1 MNGGDFMRLNG
12 KTALVTGAGKGI
24 GASIARRFATEGA
37 RLTICD
43 INEDLIKQTASE
55 LEESGAEILSLQVD
69 VTDRNA
75 IKDMVQKTAERFGTI
90 DILVNNAGILKDV
103 MLHKMAEEDWDRV
116 MNVNMKGTFNMTQPV
131 AAIMR
136 EKGYGKIINISSAS
150 RFGNVGQTNYAA
162 SKEALVGF
170 TRSLAKELGPKGI
183 NVNAIAP
190 GTIMS
195 DMYWG
200 IPEHIREVMK
210 IITPLGRA
218 GTPEEVANLCLF
230 LASDE
235 ASYITGQVIHCDG
248 GIFMP

>member
-1 MNGGDFMRLNG
+1 MRLNG
-12 KTALVTGAGKGI
+12 KVAIITGAGKGI
-24 GASIARRFATEGA
+24 GASIAKRFAVEGA
-37 RLTICD
+37 RLVLCD
-43 INEDLIKQTASE
+43 QSEELINIITSE
-55 LEESGAEILSLQVD
+55 LIDDGADVLAMQAD
-69 VTDRNA
+69 VTDRSA
-75 IKDMVQKTAERFGTI
+75 LQKLVQKTLEQYGTI
-90 DILVNNAGILKDV
+90 DILVNNAGVLKDA
-103 MLHKMAEEDWDRV
+103 MLHKMSEDDWDRV
-116 MNVNMKGTFNMTQPV
+116 MEVNMKGTFNMTQPV

-136 EKGYGKIINISSAS
+136 EKGSGKIINISSAS

-162 SKEALVGF
+162 SKEAIVGF

-183 NVNAIAP
+183 NVNAVAP

-200 IPEHIREVMK
+200 IPENVREIMK

-230 LASDE
+230 LASEE